1 MANFNKNYKSYN
13 KNYNNNQNNDYINNQ
28 NTDYIN
34 NQNTDHQ
41 NTDHQNTGHQNT
53 YHQNTGHQNTGHQNT
68 YHQNTGHQ
76 NTSYQ
81 NNGYK
86 NNQNTGYIKHPNTG
100 YQNTSYQNTGNQNTG
115 YIKHQNNEQNTSNQG
130 FYKKSYN
137 NETDI
142 YQKSAFD
149 TISDNVIMLVKETIL
164 DYLYNKIE
172 ISDHRYVIIKN
183 ISDIYKIKNEK
194 YYVSSNSCGI
204 NSLII
209 FMKKDNN
216 FYSYLIDRRSISYN
230 KQSLNKS
237 KVRFIE
243 IKLAVD
249 LKLYDGTIFDGILID
264 NDKVSSGDTNNNEK
278 LSFIITDVFTF
289 NGKSVITMDYKKK
302 MYYISEC
309 IKEFI
314 IDNKNNDTKY
324 KNNIKLYISKPFEIN
339 QINQLLKEYIVPN
352 VQKYNIKGISFY
364 PVNSGIKLIYLFD
377 KQDEKIKNDLQNN
390 IIENNIQESG
400 INELKKLEEEQGVN
414 YVMDSSEINKKKIIY
429 KYDIVNIESC
439 DNITTNLEMKKTII
453 PDVYKLFG
461 IFLAGEN
468 YIKKKIG
475 IAYIPSFKLSLEYK
489 TLFMN
494 REVIIV
500 NCKLNVN
507 KHKWIP
513 LNEATEQ
520 KIDIINMDKRYKII
534 EEIQEDNDDLILDE

>member
-1 MANFNKNYKSYN
+1 MANLNKNYKS
-13 KNYNNNQNNDYINNQ
+13 YNNNQNNDYINNQ
-28 NTDYIN
+28 NTDY
-34 NQNTDHQ
+34 QNTDHQ
-41 NTDHQNTGHQNT
+41 NA
-53 YHQNTGHQNTGHQNT
+53 
-68 YHQNTGHQ
+68 
-76 NTSYQ
+76 SYQ
-81 NNGYK
+81 NNQNIGYK
-86 NNQNTGYIKHPNTG
+86 NNQNTGYQNTSYKNNQSTGYRNNQNTG
-100 YQNTSYQNTGNQNTG
+100 YQNTSYIKHQNNEQNTSYIKHQNNEQNTG
-115 YIKHQNNEQNTSNQG
+115 YIKHQNNEQNTGNQG

-264 NDKVSSGDTNNNEK
+264 KVSTGDTSNNEK

-289 NGKSVITMDYKKK
+289 NGKSIITMDYKKK
-302 MYYISEC
+302 MYYTSEC

-314 IDNKNNDTKY
+314 IDNKNNDAKY

-429 KYDIVNIESC
+429 KYDIVNIECC

-461 IFLAGEN
+461 IFLSGEN

-500 NCKLNVN
+500 NCKLNIN

-513 LNEATEQ
+513 LNEAPEQ